1 MILGPAFLRENFA
14 AAFAA
19 PIKTAHALL
28 KPRHPQ
34 DAAAMAEF
42 FNADDHAVL
51 KHWSWPVDEDYTEGY
66 VLSNLLD
73 YLEEADVG
81 GGSFVLNIYTPDQAV
96 QLGYMQFFGNGQKAA
111 PFASCYLLPSFYK
124 VELVREI
131 HSAAIDRAEISG
143 LMSRPVVALPSIL
156 RAQFAKAA
164 GGAITTS
171 RLSIRPFVPADSD
184 KLAGFEGLMDSR
196 AKNYEQK
203 EVLGIETDQLFA
215 GIFSGADD
223 QLIGDLAFWQ
233 DRQQRSRMSYQILPA
248 WQGQGLASEAHRAC
262 LSWTDSFLPV
272 SVTRAEFVVGN
283 HPSESVLRKSGFQH
297 VGEFISETPGYEGVT
312 MIVMERPDW
321 VPYKDLVEL
330 KP

>member
-19 PIKTAHALL
+19 PMKTAYALL

-34 DAAAMAEF
+34 DAAAIAEF

-51 KHWSWPVDEDYTEGY
+51 KHWSWSVEEDYTEGY
-66 VLSNLLD
+66 VLSSLLD
-73 YLEEADVG
+73 YLEEADAG
-81 GGSFVLNIYTPDQAV
+81 SGSFTLNIYTPDQAV
-96 QLGYMQFFGNGQKAA
+96 QLGYMQFFGNGQKAI
-111 PFASCYLLPSFYK
+111 PFSSCYLLPSFYK
-124 VELVREI
+124 AELVREI

-143 LMSRPVVALPSIL
+143 LMNRPVMALPSIL
-156 RAQFAKAA
+156 RAEFAKAA

-184 KLAGFEGLMDSR
+184 KLAGFEGLIDLR

-215 GIFSGADD
+215 GIFSGADG

-233 DRQQRSRMSYQILPA
+233 DQQQRPRMSYQILPA
-248 WQGQGLASEAHRAC
+248 WQGRGLASEAHRAC

-272 SVTRAEFVVGN
+272 PIARADFVVGN
-283 HPSESVLRKSGFQH
+283 HPSESVLRKSGFH
-297 VGEFISETPGYEGVT
+297 NVGEFISDMPGFEGVT
-312 MIVMERPDW
+312 KIAMERPAL
-321 VPYKDLVEL
+321 VP
-330 KP
+330 